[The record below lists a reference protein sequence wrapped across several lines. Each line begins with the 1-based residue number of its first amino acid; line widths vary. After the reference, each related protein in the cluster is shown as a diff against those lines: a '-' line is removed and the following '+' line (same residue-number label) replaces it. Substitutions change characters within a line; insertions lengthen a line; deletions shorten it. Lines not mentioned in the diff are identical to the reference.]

1 MSATRTMGISV
12 TDVDT
17 EAKLP
22 LGFQYTQPAET
33 TNDIGEKTWTYIF
46 NDDGTTAFAIGDIV
60 VRDPTATTEDMYGC
74 IQAPAT
80 TAAHAFTVVGVAQ
93 HTIAGG
99 SYGFVQTKGKALLR
113 TGTENMTADTVCTSG
128 GSAAGC
134 ALIFA
139 NGTIGVIEIGFSLEA
154 EAADAT
160 TFDAYI
166 NCLGA

>member
-1 MSATRTMGISV
+1 MGISV

-46 NDDGTTAFAIGDIV
+46 NDDGSTAFAAGDIV
-60 VRDPTATTEDMYGC
+60 IRDPSEATEDMYGC

-93 HTIAGG
+93 HAIAGG
-99 SYGFVQTKGKALLR
+99 SYGFVLTKGKGSLR
-113 TGTENMTADTVCTSG
+113 TGTEDMTADTVCTSG
-128 GSAAGC
+128 GSTAGSC
-134 ALIFA
+134 LIFA
-139 NGTIGVIEIGFSLEA
+139 NGTIGVIEVGFSLEA
-154 EAADAT
+154 KTGDPA